1 MLLQKE
7 YKRDL
12 ELGVKGKGL
21 NAMANETPDFMR
33 AKNATDIASQVS
45 VSVSCQ
51 SSRKSDC
58 DYKDTDCPSI
68 I

>member
-12 ELGVKGKGL
+12 ELEVKGRGL

-45 VSVSCQ
+45 ATIPCQ
-51 SSRKSDC
+51 
-58 DYKDTDCPSI
+58 P
-68 I
+68 

>member
-12 ELGVKGKGL
+12 ELEVKGRGL

-33 AKNATDIASQVS
+33 ARNATDIASQVS
-45 VSVSCQ
+45 G
-51 SSRKSDC
+51 
-58 DYKDTDCPSI
+58 SI
-68 I
+68 RVNLKKNKNKK